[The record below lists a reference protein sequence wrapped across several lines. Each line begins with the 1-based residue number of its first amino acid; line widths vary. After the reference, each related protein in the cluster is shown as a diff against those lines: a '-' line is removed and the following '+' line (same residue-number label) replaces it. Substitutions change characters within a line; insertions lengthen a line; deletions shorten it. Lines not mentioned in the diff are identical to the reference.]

1 MKASAIEFR
10 LRMLIQIVIVTIAMW
25 APWVRPWDW
34 GKRLSTLEWLALEIS
49 RTGLVSF
56 TVSTPIVI
64 LFGVLLAACGM
75 VLRVWG
81 AAYLGYDVV
90 HHGDMQAGAVMA
102 AGPYRYM
109 RNPLYLGGWC
119 MMAAISLLLTPSG
132 ALLMV
137 VLIGIFYLRLVLGEE
152 AFLNEKLGEPY
163 RTYLRAVPRILPQ
176 LRAGLPSSDAKP
188 HWVIAALTEIMPI
201 GVFLT
206 MAIVSWTYDNQTML
220 LGILI
225 SFLASM
231 LVRGLM
237 KDLIPALV
245 FIVIAPAV
253 WGSFHLS
260 IVRSGLIAFG
270 ASLVVHALMSGIKQK
285 PSPQK

>member
-1 MKASAIEFR
+1 
-10 LRMLIQIVIVTIAMW
+10 
-25 APWVRPWDW
+25 
-34 GKRLSTLEWLALEIS
+34 
-49 RTGLVSF
+49 
-56 TVSTPIVI
+56 
-64 LFGVLLAACGM
+64 M

-90 HHGDMQAGAVMA
+90 HHEDMQAGAVMA

-152 AFLNEKLGEPY
+152 AFLSEKLGDPY
-163 RTYLRAVPRILPQ
+163 RAYLRAVPRILPRV
-176 LRAGLPSSDAKP
+176 RAGIPSAAAKP
-188 HWVIAALTEIMPI
+188 HWVTAALTEIMPI
-201 GVFLT
+201 GTFLT

-220 LGILI
+220 LFILI
-225 SFLASM
+225 SFLTSM

-237 KDLIPALV
+237 KDLIPALA
-245 FIVIAPAV
+245 FIVIAPAA
-253 WGSFHLS
+253 WGLFHLS

-270 ASLVVHALMSGIKQK
+270 ASLVVHALMSGIRQK